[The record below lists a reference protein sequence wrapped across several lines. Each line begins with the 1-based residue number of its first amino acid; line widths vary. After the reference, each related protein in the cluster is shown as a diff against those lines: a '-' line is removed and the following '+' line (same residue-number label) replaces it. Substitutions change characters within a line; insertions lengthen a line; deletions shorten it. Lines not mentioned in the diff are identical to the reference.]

1 MHVLFGR
8 PTLPA
13 VHYKQEFSSRIQGSD
28 ETFSQYAFA
37 LSELGRKAYPNVD
50 ADMVSAFVR
59 DQFTLGVNDLT
70 VYDRLLQ
77 VNPNT

>member
-1 MHVLFGR
+1 
-8 PTLPA
+8 
-13 VHYKQEFSSRIQGSD
+13 
-28 ETFSQYAFA
+28 
-37 LSELGRKAYPNVD
+37 LGRKAYPNVD

-77 VNPNT
+77 MKL